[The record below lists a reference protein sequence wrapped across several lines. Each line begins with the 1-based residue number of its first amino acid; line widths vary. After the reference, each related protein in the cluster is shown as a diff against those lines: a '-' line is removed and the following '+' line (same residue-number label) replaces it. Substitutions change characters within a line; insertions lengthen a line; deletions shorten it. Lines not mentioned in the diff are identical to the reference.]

1 MMTRPITTTLAALTL
16 VGLLGA
22 CSSGGGGS
30 EDDVASVTDDD
41 NSSEQAQGDESGQA
55 LVDWVEC
62 MRGEGWDDLP
72 DPSRDADG
80 NLVINGNGITI
91 GVGLETNFGAFS
103 EDERKAA
110 EEVCG
115 IPPLFES
122 GVISD
127 ESRQAEQAQLLEF
140 AKCMR
145 EQGLE
150 DFPDPDF
157 TEIDA
162 TEDLN
167 GDGVIGPFPP
177 LSESGAE
184 AQAAAEAC
192 RDLMPVPGGAAEQD
206 GGSDG

>member
-1 MMTRPITTTLAALTL
+1 
-16 VGLLGA
+16 
-22 CSSGGGGS
+22 
-30 EDDVASVTDDD
+30 VASVSDDD
-41 NSSEQAQGDESGQA
+41 NSSEPVQGDESGQA

-72 DPSRDADG
+72 DPSRDSDG

-103 EDERKAA
+103 EDDRRAA

-115 IPPLFES
+115 LPPLFES
-122 GVISD
+122 GVVSD
-127 ESRQAEQAQLLEF
+127 ESLQAEQAQMLEF

-145 EQGLE
+145 EQGLD

-167 GDGVIGPFPP
+167 GDGVIGPFPS
-177 LSESGAE
+177 LDEFGDGAE
-184 AQAAAEAC
+184 AAAAAC
-192 RDLMPVPGGAAEQD
+192 RDLMPVPGGAEPQG
-206 GGSDG
+206 GGSD